1 MARGVDLY
9 EVLGVARDA
18 SPDDI
23 RRAYRGLAREL
34 HPDASGD
41 PSTEERFKE
50 VTAAYEILSDPEKRQ
65 RYDRFGDAAGPGAAS
80 FTDISDLFDAFF
92 GGFGV
97 GQRPRR
103 RSRVERG
110 EDLFVRLDLDFREA
124 VAGATRE
131 IAVDRLAACDACD
144 GVGAREGTAPT
155 RCRTCGGTGAVQD
168 VRRGIFGSI
177 MTTMPCTRCEGT
189 GEEIVD
195 RCGTCAGRG
204 RVAAAARIPVEI
216 PAGVA
221 DGLEI
226 RLTGHGH
233 AGRAGGA
240 PGDLY
245 LAIAV
250 AADPVFERRGQDLF
264 ATLDV
269 PLAIAALG
277 GDVEIETLDGPR
289 PLTVP
294 EGADSGEVLRLRGLG
309 VPNLGRRGRGDLFV
323 TLHVATPR
331 GITREQ
337 RDLLRR
343 LAEVRDD
350 PAPSLR
356 RIR

>member
-1 MARGVDLY
+1 M
-9 EVLGVARDA
+9 
-18 SPDDI
+18 P
-23 RRAYRGLAREL
+23 
-34 HPDASGD
+34 
-41 PSTEERFKE
+41 
-50 VTAAYEILSDPEKRQ
+50 
-65 RYDRFGDAAGPGAAS
+65 
-80 FTDISDLFDAFF
+80 FTDISDLFEAFF
-92 GGFGV
+92 GGMGV
-97 GQRPRR
+97 GQGPRR

-124 VAGATRE
+124 VTGTRRDLDIERLGACE
-131 IAVDRLAACDACD
+131 ACG
-144 GVGAREGTAPT
+144 GVGAREGTAPS
-155 RCRTCGGTGAVQD
+155 RCRTCGGAGAVQD

-177 MTTMPCTRCEGT
+177 MTTMACSRCEGT
-189 GEEIVD
+189 GEEIVE

-204 RVAAAARIPVEI
+204 RVAAAGRIPVEI

-250 AADPVFERRGQDLF
+250 ASDPVFERRGQDLF

-269 PLAIAALG
+269 PLALAALG
-277 GDVEIETLDGPR
+277 GDADVETLDGPR
-289 PLTVP
+289 PVTIP
-294 EGADSGEVLRLRGLG
+294 EGAQGGEVLRLRGLG

-323 TLHVATPR
+323 TLHVVTPR
-331 GITREQ
+331 GLDREQ

-350 PAPSLR
+350 PDPTLR
-356 RIR
+356 RVR